1 LAIIRDAE
9 EDAVM
14 PHSSDAESA
23 EEGVAC
29 RLSFGVGGM
38 TCASCVSHVEKALRA
53 APGVMEASVNLATER
68 ADVALAPGAD
78 LEGLARAVSD
88 AGYEPRLVS
97 VDLGVGGMTCAS
109 CVAHVEKALR
119 AVPGVISADVNLATE
134 RAHVRAL
141 AGGDI
146 APALKRAVSDAGYEP
161 RDLARDAKTADR
173 DEERDVEAASLR
185 RRLLV
190 AALLTAPVLVLEMG
204 GHMIPGFHDWIM
216 ARLGHELPLY
226 LSFAFTTMVLAGP
239 GRPFYAKGFPA
250 LWRGHPD
257 MNALVA
263 LGTSAAYLYSAIATF
278 APGALPSGAANV
290 YYESACVI
298 VTLILFGRTLE
309 ARAKGRTSEAI
320 RALAQLQPKTARVQ
334 RDGEEVETQIDEVIV
349 GDLVVIRPG
358 ERIPTDGVVVDGASH
373 IDESMITGEPLPV
386 AKRIGDEITGGTVNT
401 TGAFTFRATR
411 VGADTALAGIIRM
424 VEQAQGAKLPIQAL
438 ADRVTAVF
446 VPAVLGIALL
456 TLCAWLAFGP
466 QRDVSFALVN
476 AVAVL
481 IIACPCAMGLATPA
495 AIMTGTGRAAELGIL
510 FRKGEALQSLRDV
523 TLICFDKTG
532 TLTRGKPEL
541 TDLETAEGVD
551 ANEALRLAASVEAQS
566 EHPIARALVAAAK
579 ARGLALGA
587 VENFVATP
595 GMGVTA
601 RADGREV
608 HVGAHRFMTALGLDA
623 GPFEASATRLADEGK
638 TPLFAAIDGR
648 LAAILSVA
656 DPVEETSVA
665 AVAALH
671 AQGVATAMITGDD
684 ERTARAIARRLGID
698 EVIAG
703 VLPDGKVEALQRL
716 RGKRKVAFVGD
727 GVNDAPALAAADVGV
742 AIGTGTDIAIEAA
755 DVVLMSGHVSKVP
768 AALALS
774 RATLRNIAQN
784 LFWAFAYNIVLI
796 PVAAGAL
803 YPINGML
810 LSPMLGAGAM
820 SLSSVFVLTNALRL
834 RRFRPPGEFRAA
846 TRSEPSG
853 SHSLKHEEEAHMT
866 TVFDVQEMSCGKCV
880 KHVTQAVQSVEPEA
894 QVAVDLATGKV
905 QVSPSPKDPEA
916 LAKVITEAG
925 YPARVAA

>member
-1 LAIIRDAE
+1 
-9 EDAVM
+9 M
-14 PHSSDAESA
+14 SDARA
-23 EEGVAC
+23 AADEGAAC

-53 APGVMEASVNLATER
+53 TPGVIEASVNLATER

-78 LEGLARAVSD
+78 LAALAKAVGD
-88 AGYEPRLVS
+88 AGYEPS
-97 VDLGVGGMTCAS
+97 VETIEIGVGGMTCAS

-119 AVPGVISADVNLATE
+119 AVPGVISAEVNLATE
-134 RAHVRAL
+134 RARL
-141 AGGDI
+141 RTLGDV
-146 APALKRAVSDAGYEP
+146 APALKRAVTQAGYEP
-161 RDLARDAKTADR
+161 RDIAGASAERQSETRDA
-173 DEERDVEAASLR
+173 EASELR
-185 RRLLV
+185 RRLLIA
-190 AALLTAPVLVLEMG
+190 AALTTPVLILEMG
-204 GHMIPGFHDWIM
+204 AHTIPGFHEWIM
-216 ARLGHELPLY
+216 ATLGHQLPRII
-226 LSFAFTTMVLAGP
+226 AFVLTTLVLAGP
-239 GRPFYAKGFPA
+239 GRPFYAKGFPS

-263 LGTSAAYLYSAIATF
+263 LGTSAAYLYSVVATF
-278 APGALPSGAANV
+278 APALLPSGAADV

-298 VTLILFGRTLE
+298 ITLILFGRTLE

-320 RALAQLQPKTARVQ
+320 RALAKLQPKTARVK
-334 RDGEEVETQIDEVIV
+334 RDGAEIETPIDEVAV

-358 ERIPTDGVVVDGASH
+358 ERIATDGVVVEGASH
-373 IDESMITGEPLPV
+373 VDESMISGEPLPV
-386 AKRIGDEITGGTVNT
+386 GKHIGDEVTGGTVNT

-446 VPAVLGIALL
+446 VPAVLGIAAL
-456 TLCAWLAFGP
+456 TCAVWLAFGP
-466 QRDVSFALVN
+466 QRDVSYALVA

-523 TLICFDKTG
+523 TLIAFDKTG
-532 TLTRGKPEL
+532 TLTRGKPAL
-541 TDLETAEGVD
+541 TDLEAAAGID
-551 ANEALRLAASVEAQS
+551 ADEALRLAASVEAQS
-566 EHPIARALVAAAK
+566 EHPIAGAVVAAAK

-587 VENFVATP
+587 VQSFVATP

-601 RADGREV
+601 RVDGRRV
-608 HVGAHRFMTALGLDA
+608 AVGALRFMTSLGLDA
-623 GPFEASATRLADEGK
+623 GMFADTAARLADEGK
-638 TPLFAAIDGR
+638 TPLYVAIDER
-648 LAAILSVA
+648 LAAILCVA
-656 DPVEETSVA
+656 DPLEETSA
-665 AVAALH
+665 AAIAALH

-684 ERTARAIARRLGID
+684 ERTARAIAAKLGID

-703 VLPDGKVEALQRL
+703 VMPAGKVEALQRL
-716 RGKRKVAFVGD
+716 RGTRKIAFVGD

-768 AALALS
+768 AALAIS

-834 RRFRPPGEFRAA
+834 RRFRPPVEAVGSEPEGS
-846 TRSEPSG
+846 RSDARPLDREPSG
-853 SHSLKHEEEAHMT
+853 SHLEALQEEEASMT
-866 TVFDVQEMSCGKCV
+866 TTFEVQEMSCGKCV

-894 QVAVDLATGKV
+894 QVAIDLATGKV

-916 LAKVITEAG
+916 LAKVITDAG